1 MPRNPRKQC
10 VGKRRENLAARES
23 TKELSKLRRELRAEW
38 KASSAV
44 QSPANSDADPERP
57 AGRCSRR
64 S

>member
-38 KASSAV
+38 KAGSAIQLLDSS
-44 QSPANSDADPERP
+44 NIDLERP
-57 AGRCSRR
+57 A
-64 S
+64 